1 MSDESLLLN
10 AIERVV
16 DAHPERIAFRAPGAR
31 DVTYDE
37 LWAMSS
43 RIAAVLAKSVEGRD
57 PICVICDKSA
67 LSVAAFL
74 GCLRAGHAFVPVD
87 IAMPDARI
95 HGIVAQ
101 LEGSPVLQATRGA
114 SPVELSGVAVR
125 DVAALVRDV
134 PARAADEAERARWVR
149 GEQTQYIIFTSG
161 STGTPK
167 GIEITANDI
176 GNFMTWMHG
185 FPVVRD
191 GGATFIDQASYSFD
205 LSEYQLVGALSTGGC
220 LFALAPQV
228 TSDYRALFE
237 ALADSR
243 ADVWVSTPSFA
254 DLCMVDPSFS
264 QELLPGL
271 RLFLFC
277 GEALHHTTASALM
290 ERFPSARVV
299 NTYGPTESTVAVT
312 YCEIG
317 RADLEDPQPLQVG
330 TPRPG
335 TQIRIVD
342 PATGE
347 QLGCGETGEIVI
359 VGDTVAKGYI
369 NLPEKTAESF
379 FDVPELDENVRG
391 YHTGDLGHLDEQGR
405 LHCEGRMDDLVKL
418 NGFRIELGDVERNLE
433 ALPAIDQAAVVTV
446 KRGGVTRALKAFV
459 VVHDT
464 VPEDQATPAALKA
477 QLAERVPA
485 YMVPRTIKV
494 LESMPLNANNKI
506 DRSALK
512 GKRA

>member
-10 AIERVV
+10 AIERVAS
-16 DAHPERIAFRAPGAR
+16 AHPERVAFRGPGAR

-37 LWAMSS
+37 LWGMSS
-43 RIAAVLAKSVEGRD
+43 RIAAALAGSVDGRD
-57 PICVICDKSA
+57 PVCVICDKSA

-95 HGIVAQ
+95 RGIVGQ
-101 LEGSPVLQATRGA
+101 LEGSPVLQATQGA
-114 SPVELSGVAVR
+114 GAVELSGVTVR
-125 DVAALVRDV
+125 DAAALAQGV
-134 PARAADEAERARWVR
+134 PARPADEAERARWVR

-167 GIEITANDI
+167 GIEVTANDI
-176 GNFMTWMHG
+176 GNFMAWMQG

-191 GGATFIDQASYSFD
+191 GGVTFIDQVAIECSRAEFCKM
-205 LSEYQLVGALSTGGC
+205 LCGRHVARVLRN
-220 LFALAPQV
+220 
-228 TSDYRALFE
+228 YRALFE
-237 ALADSR
+237 ALASSG
-243 ADVWVSTPSFA
+243 ANAWVSTPSFA
-254 DLCMVDPSFS
+254 DLCLVDPSFS

-290 ERFPSARVV
+290 ERFPAARVV

-312 YCEIG
+312 YCEVG
-317 RADLEDPQPLQVG
+317 HADLDDPRPLQVG
-330 TPRPG
+330 TPRSG

-342 PATGE
+342 PETGAR
-347 QLGCGETGEIVI
+347 LGRGETGEIVI

-379 FDVPELDENVRG
+379 FDASELGEHVRG
-391 YHTGDLGHLDEQGR
+391 YHTGDLGHLDEMGR

-433 ALPAIDQAAVVTV
+433 ALPAVDQAAVVTV

-459 VVHDT
+459 VVNAAAPKGQT
-464 VPEDQATPAALKA
+464 TPAALKA
-477 QLAERVPA
+477 QLGERVPA

-494 LESMPLNANNKI
+494 LDSMPLNANNKI
-506 DRSALK
+506 DRAALK
-512 GKRA
+512 GK

>member
-10 AIERVV
+10 AIERVAN
-16 DAHPERIAFRAPGAR
+16 AHPGRVAFRAPGTR

-43 RIAAVLAKSVEGRD
+43 RIAAALAGSVDGRD
-57 PICVICDKSA
+57 PVCVVCDKSA

-95 HGIVAQ
+95 RGIVGQ
-101 LEGSPVLQATRGA
+101 LEGSPVLQATQGA
-114 SPVELSGVAVR
+114 GPVELSGVTVR
-125 DVAALVRDV
+125 DAAALAQGV
-134 PARAADEAERARWVR
+134 PARPADEAERARWVR

-167 GIEITANDI
+167 GIEVTANDI
-176 GNFMTWMHG
+176 GNFMAWMQG

-191 GGATFIDQASYSFD
+191 GGVTFIDQASYSFD

-220 LFALAPQV
+220 LFALPPQV
-228 TSDYRALFE
+228 TGDYRALFE
-237 ALADSR
+237 ALADSG
-243 ADVWVSTPSFA
+243 ANVWVSTPSFA
-254 DLCMVDPSFS
+254 DLCLVDPSFS

-277 GEALHHTTASALM
+277 GEALHHTTVSALM
-290 ERFPSARVV
+290 ERFPAARVV

-312 YCEIG
+312 YCEVSQ
-317 RADLEDPQPLQVG
+317 ADLDDPRPLQVG

-335 TQIRIVD
+335 TQIRIID
-342 PATGE
+342 PETGAR
-347 QLGCGETGEIVI
+347 LGRGETGEIVI

-379 FDVPELDENVRG
+379 FDASELGEHLRG
-391 YHTGDLGHLDEQGR
+391 YHTGDLGHLDEMGR

-433 ALPAIDQAAVVTV
+433 ALPAVDQAAVVTV

-459 VVHDT
+459 VVNAAAPKGQT
-464 VPEDQATPAALKA
+464 TPAALKA
-477 QLAERVPA
+477 QLGERVPA

-494 LESMPLNANNKI
+494 LDSMPLNANNKI
-506 DRSALK
+506 DRAALK
-512 GKRA
+512 GK